1 MKFIEVVEKVKPFH
15 VAKAII
21 NLKTKG
27 IPDNRGSKDWCM
39 LIDGRGWPPKL
50 VIEEAVLIATGKFV
64 DVSTLAQGGEK
75 TTNKFLRDLGFDVVK
90 GRAT

>member
-1 MKFIEVVEKVKPFH
+1 MKFNEVVECVNRFH
-15 VAKAII
+15 VAKAIL
-21 NLKTKG
+21 NLKVKG
-27 IPDNRGSKDWCM
+27 IPDDRGSRDWCV
-39 LIDGRGWPPKL
+39 LAEGRGWPPKL